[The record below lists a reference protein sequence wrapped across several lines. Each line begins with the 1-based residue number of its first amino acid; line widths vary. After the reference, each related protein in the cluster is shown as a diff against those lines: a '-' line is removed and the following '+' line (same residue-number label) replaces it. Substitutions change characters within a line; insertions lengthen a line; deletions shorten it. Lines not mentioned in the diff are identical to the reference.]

1 MKRYGLW
8 KYTLIL
14 LVLSFGVVYSLP
26 NLYSPD
32 PAVQVSYNSSSQ
44 SADVN
49 LQNRIQ
55 SVLDSDSLLSK
66 IELNDDYVLIRLESY
81 EDQLKAKDLL
91 SSDLGSDVIIALNLA
106 QTTPDWLRDIGGEPM
121 KLGLDLRG
129 GVHFLMQVDTEA
141 AIKNRQNGT
150 LQDIRRRLREEKIRY
165 TNASIDE
172 DLSIA
177 LSFND
182 ESNIAA
188 ADSFID
194 DNYLQFV
201 GSPEQNSNNSIKLV
215 LSDEEVDQ
223 IESDAIDQN
232 LTTLRIRV
240 IELVV

>member
-8 KYTLIL
+8 KYVLIL

-81 EDQLKAKDLL
+81 EDQLKVKDLL

-165 TNASIDE
+165 TNAYIDD
-172 DLSIA
+172 DLSIV

-182 ESNIAA
+182 ET
-188 ADSFID
+188 
-194 DNYLQFV
+194 
-201 GSPEQNSNNSIKLV
+201 NSGANPGRSTL
-215 LSDEEVDQ
+215 
-223 IESDAIDQN
+223 N
-232 LTTLRIRV
+232 L
-240 IELVV
+240 